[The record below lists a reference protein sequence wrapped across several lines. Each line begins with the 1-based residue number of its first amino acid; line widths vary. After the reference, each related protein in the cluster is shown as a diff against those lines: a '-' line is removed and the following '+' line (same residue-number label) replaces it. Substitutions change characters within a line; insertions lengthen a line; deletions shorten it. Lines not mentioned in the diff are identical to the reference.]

1 MKTKKC
7 LTYCLVFFLYMVF
20 IGVSAF
26 SKGLPDDTYIVKQ
39 KIENLGFKVGKM
51 AKLKNGTYEAEI
63 LGFQQK
69 TGFLALPPG
78 ESFTPFTL
86 HASYM
91 KNNLYVLGADLK
103 NYKINKR
110 LQSSSIK
117 LVVKLPGFV
126 PIGPIKPIFS
136 QLDHGD
142 VEMSPPVLLIT
153 YGGQILNLNNGGNG
167 GIQIPENSDLIRPGD
182 KIRVSVKFTLRNR
195 MNKAFKFQVYLK
207 YGVPGDP
214 AIALGE
220 VTLYKQGTANSTK
233 TVSKT
238 VELKAY
244 GTQYK
249 PIIIHGPVGISD
261 DTHISFFHAS
271 LMVRI
276 YAI

>member
-39 KIENLGFKVGKM
+39 KIESLGFKVGKM

-69 TGFLALPPG
+69 DGSLALPPG
-78 ESFTPFTL
+78 RSFTPFTL
-86 HASYM
+86 
-91 KNNLYVLGADLK
+91 GTDLK

-110 LQSSSIK
+110 LLLSSIK
-117 LVVKLPGFV
+117 LVSQLPGFV
-126 PIGPIKPIFS
+126 SIGPITPIFS

-142 VEMSPPVLLIT
+142 VEMSPPVLNIE
-153 YGGQILNLNNGGNG
+153 YGGQSLNLSNGGNG
-167 GIQIPENSDLIRPGD
+167 GIQIPENSSLIRPGD
-182 KIRVSVKFTLRNR
+182 KVRVNVEFTLRNR
-195 MNKAFKFQVYLK
+195 RDKAFKFQVYLK

-214 AIALGE
+214 TIALGE
-220 VTLYKQGTANSTK
+220 VTLYKQGTFNSTK
-233 TVSKT
+233 TISKT

-261 DTHISFFHAS
+261 DTPISFFHAS